1 MVAARRRTAPHSAP
15 PSESAVSARAVS
27 WHPCR
32 IVSLCGSWPAAAT
45 ELAGY
50 ETRGREPAG
59 WLARSTGLRRRLWPR
74 RPVCAPG
81 VNRGCQLRPPV
92 VVWARTA
99 VAYCGR
105 AVGAAGGMSV
115 AGHRGAPLLGA
126 GLADHWGRVRLG
138 LGFVRACGCFGFI
151 TRRACGLGGQEQ
163 DGQPGPYGG
172 DGAGDEAA
180 GGEAAQ
186 EGVGGGGLP
195 GPSQDRRAQGR
206 DLAGGPVRPAEG
218 LVCDR
223 RDPAGHAG
231 GHGGGE
237 P

>member
-45 ELAGY
+45 DLAGY
-50 ETRGREPAG
+50 ETRGRDPGG

-81 VNRGCQLRPPV
+81 VNRGCHLRRRV

-163 DGQPGPYGG
+163 DGQQGPYGG

-180 GGEAAQ
+180 DGEAAQ
-186 EGVGGGGLP
+186 EGVGGGVLQCLSP
-195 GPSQDRRAQGR
+195 DRMARGR
-206 DLAGGPVRPAEG
+206 DLAGRRLTPPARLMRHRPHPSP
-218 LVCDR
+218 LPC
-223 RDPAGHAG
+223 
-231 GHGGGE
+231 
-237 P
+237 